1 MQEPLTGG
9 SATATGA
16 NYEALLAE
24 RDVKIAEIERAIA
37 EAAKPAEAAE
47 ALLAA
52 RQQARAEKNWAVA
65 DAIRDGI
72 TALGLVVE
80 DTAAGARLHRKE

>member
-1 MQEPLTGG
+1 MDLAREQAGYEG
-9 SATATGA
+9 SSA
-16 NYEALLAE
+16 
-24 RDVKIAEIERAIA
+24 
-37 EAAKPAEAAE
+37 AEAAE
-47 ALLAA
+47 VLLAA
-52 RQQARAEKNWAVA
+52 RQRARAEKNWGVA